1 MNISTAVESALIRSN
16 KPTKQD
22 NQLTQLGANLGA
34 VSSSKVK
41 TIIAVEDSDEEAS
54 DLDDLNEDQ
63 SVADLIKELLSK
75 KDAKP

>member
-1 MNISTAVESALIRSN
+1 MIRSN

-41 TIIAVEDSDEEAS
+41 TIIADGDSDEDVDDS
-54 DLDDLNEDQ
+54 DEDLNEDQ
-63 SVADLIKELLSK
+63 SPLDLIDYFCSK